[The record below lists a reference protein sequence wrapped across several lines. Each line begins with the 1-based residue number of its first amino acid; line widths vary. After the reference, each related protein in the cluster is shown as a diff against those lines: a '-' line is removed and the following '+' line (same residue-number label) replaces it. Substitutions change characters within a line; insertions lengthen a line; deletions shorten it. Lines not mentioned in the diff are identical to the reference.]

1 MGYRFWHHMMFKAKR
16 MDASYTPVIH
26 AIHISLY
33 GIWYTYVLYIY
44 IHIVIYRIIDHLL
57 RWDAHGWLSEL
68 ILFGSFWCQT
78 SMFRRRDDSACLLS
92 AALIHR
98 TTPCALLT
106 THHVC
111 ILLLDRKTTHVCWMR
126 RLNKKKCLENLS
138 MLCLLVYRKNNG
150 LLLETKFI
158 PYVSWVFWC
167 VFLR

>member
-1 MGYRFWHHMMFKAKR
+1 MCINRSSYGISVLTSYDVQGEKDGRQLY
-16 MDASYTPVIH
+16 ASYTCD
-26 AIHISLY
+26 
-33 GIWYTYVLYIY
+33 TYLSVRHMIY
-44 IHIVIYRIIDHLL
+44 ICIIYIVIYRIIDHLL

-126 RLNKKKCLENLS
+126 RLNKKNAWK
-138 MLCLLVYRKNNG
+138 
-150 LLLETKFI
+150 T
-158 PYVSWVFWC
+158 
-167 VFLR
+167 